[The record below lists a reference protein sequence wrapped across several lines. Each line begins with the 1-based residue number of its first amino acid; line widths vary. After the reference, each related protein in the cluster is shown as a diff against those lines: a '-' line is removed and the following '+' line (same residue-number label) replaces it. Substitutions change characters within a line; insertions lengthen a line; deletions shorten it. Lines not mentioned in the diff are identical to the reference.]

1 MVRFI
6 VVAFLVAFFE
16 MDALSELRVAPFA
29 FAELE
34 LQSCTPEL
42 DRPDSSAR

>member
-1 MVRFI
+1 
-6 VVAFLVAFFE
+6 

-34 LQSCTPEL
+34 LQNCTPEL
-42 DRPDSSAR
+42 LVE